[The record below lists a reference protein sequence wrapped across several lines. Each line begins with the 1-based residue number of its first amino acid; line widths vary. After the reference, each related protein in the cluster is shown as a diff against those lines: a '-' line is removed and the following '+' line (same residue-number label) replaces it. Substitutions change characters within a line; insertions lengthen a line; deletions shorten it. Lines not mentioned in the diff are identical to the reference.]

1 MIKHNTVAT
10 KAINNSQDFG
20 IDLVQLVAY
29 LNKTDSISLT
39 TWINT
44 VGHPACDLT
53 REQAREFANKLL
65 ELTEHTYTEP
75 EQIYLSAYTQDSFN
89 KKDNAN
95 V

>member
-1 MIKHNTVAT
+1 MINHNTVAT

-20 IDLVQLVAY
+20 IDLVQLVAR

-44 VGHPACDLT
+44 VGHPACDFT

-65 ELTEHTYTEP
+65 ELTEHTHTEP
-75 EQIYLSAYTQDSFN
+75 EQIYLSAYSKTIY
-89 KKDNAN
+89 
-95 V
+95 